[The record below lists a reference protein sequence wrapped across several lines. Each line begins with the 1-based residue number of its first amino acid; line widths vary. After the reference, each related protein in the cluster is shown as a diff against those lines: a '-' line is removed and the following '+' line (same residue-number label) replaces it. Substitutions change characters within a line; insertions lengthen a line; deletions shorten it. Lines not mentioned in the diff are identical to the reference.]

1 LPQKL
6 GQHFLRRPA
15 TLEKIAAA
23 AIPEHAGQVI
33 EIGAGEGVLT
43 ERLLERADKVYA
55 IEVDPELVARLMMRF
70 RGEPR
75 LKIVAQ
81 DVLATDLTQWGRAVV
96 TGNLP
101 YYITSPVIERTLA
114 MGKLL
119 ERAVFLIQ
127 KEVAERVTAK
137 PGTRDYGFLTVA
149 TQLHA
154 HSKLLFKVP
163 PGAFS
168 PPPRVDSAVI
178 CLDPLPAAEL
188 GDPTPMLAFLGLCF
202 KHKRKTLRNNL
213 APIFGREAIGA
224 QPEAGLRAEQLTLE
238 QFRDLYRRL
247 AGG

>member
-15 TLEKIAAA
+15 ILEKIAAA
-23 AIPEHAGQVI
+23 AAPPGTKQVI

-43 ERLLERADKVYA
+43 ERLLDRAERVFA
-55 IEVDPELVARLMMRF
+55 IEVDPELVARLLMRF
-70 RGEPR
+70 RGDPR
-75 LKIVAQ
+75 LKIIGQ
-81 DVLATDLTQWGRAVV
+81 DVLATDLTQWGPAAV

-127 KEVAERVTAK
+127 KEVAERLTAK

-149 TQLHA
+149 TQMHA
-154 HSKLLFKVP
+154 QTKMLFKVP

-168 PPPRVDSAVI
+168 PPPKVDSAVVQ
-178 CLDPLPAAEL
+178 LERHATAEA

-202 KHKRKTLRNNL
+202 KQKRKTLRNNL
-213 APIFGREAIGA
+213 GPIFGNALVEA
-224 QPEAGLRAEQLTLE
+224 QPEAQKRAEQLTLDE
-238 QFRDLYRRL
+238 FRSLYRRL

>member
-15 TLEKIAAA
+15 VLEKIAAA
-23 AIPEHAGQVI
+23 AVPKHAAQVV

-43 ERLLERADKVYA
+43 EKLLERAGRVYA
-55 IEVDPELVARLMMRF
+55 IEVDPNLVAKLLMRF

-75 LKIVAQ
+75 LKIVSQ
-81 DVLATDLTQWGRAVV
+81 DVLATDLTQWGPAVV

-114 MGKLL
+114 MGRLL

-127 KEVAERVTAK
+127 KEVAERLTAK

-149 TQLHA
+149 TRMHA
-154 HSKLLFKVP
+154 DARMLFKVP

-168 PPPRVDSAVI
+168 PPPKVDSAVVQ
-178 CLDPLPAAEL
+178 LDPLPHSEA
-188 GDPTPMLAFLGLCF
+188 GDPTPMLAFLSLCF
-202 KHKRKTLRNNL
+202 KQKRKTLRNNL
-213 APIFGREAIGA
+213 GPIFGNELIEA
-224 QPEAGLRAEQLTLE
+224 QPEAKLRAEQLTLD
-238 QFRDLYRRL
+238 QFRSLYRRL
-247 AGG
+247 TGA

>member
-1 LPQKL
+1 VPRKL

-15 TLEKIAAA
+15 ILERIAEAA
-23 AIPEHAGQVI
+23 CPDHSRLVI
-33 EIGAGEGVLT
+33 EIGAGEGTLT
-43 ERLLERADKVYA
+43 ERLLRRADRVHA
-55 IEVDPELVARLMMRF
+55 IEVDQELAAKLVLRF
-70 RGEPR
+70 GVEPR
-75 LKIVAQ
+75 LKVVPR
-81 DVLATDLTQWGRAVV
+81 DVLQTDLMQWGRAVV

-127 KEVAERVTAK
+127 KEVAERLTAQ

-154 HSKLLFKVP
+154 SAEMLFTVA
-163 PGAFS
+163 PGSFS
-168 PPPRVDSAVI
+168 PPPKVDSAVVR
-178 CLDPLPAAEL
+178 LTPHEREGP
-188 GDPTPMLAFLGLCF
+188 DPTPMLALLGLCF
-202 KHKRKTLRNNL
+202 RQKRKTLRNNL
-213 APIFGREAIGA
+213 ADVFGRPAVDA
-224 QPEAGLRAEQLTLE
+224 QPEASLRAEQLTLD

>member
-6 GQHFLRRPA
+6 GQHFLRHHGI
-15 TLEKIAAA
+15 LQKIAAA
-23 AIPEHAGQVI
+23 AVPEHASQVI
-33 EIGAGEGVLT
+33 EIGAGEGFLT
-43 ERLLERADKVYA
+43 EKLLERADKVYA
-55 IEVDPELVARLMMRF
+55 VELDPELVAKLMMRF

-114 MGKLL
+114 MGRLL

-127 KEVAERVTAK
+127 KEVADRITAA
-137 PGTRDYGFLTVA
+137 PGSREYGFLTVA
-149 TQLHA
+149 TQMHA
-154 HSKLLFKVP
+154 TSKMLFKVP
-163 PGAFS
+163 PGAFA
-168 PPPRVDSAVI
+168 PPPKVDSAVI
-178 CLDPLPAAEL
+178 RLDPHSAPEL

-202 KHKRKTLRNNL
+202 KQKRKTLRNNL
-213 APIFGREAIGA
+213 APIFGREALDG
-224 QPEAGLRAEQLTLE
+224 QPEAGLRAEQLTLD

-247 AGG
+247 AGV